1 MTITYIMTETTTDN
15 SVVHAAVVY
24 TTDQSEIESLVGS
37 SEWQTLSQSS
47 VPNYI
52 ESIDAS
58 RQGFRLEVE
67 EEMDGESE
75 IWVALDEY
83 GGVIGAAIEVTT
95 LVTRLAGELEC
106 GAVRSMFA
114 VGGPSTMF

>member
-1 MTITYIMTETTTDN
+1 MNITYIMTEITTV
-15 SVVHAAVVY
+15 SSAVVY
-24 TTDQSEIESLVGS
+24 TTDQSKIESLVGS

-52 ESIDAS
+52 ESNDAS

-83 GGVIGAAIEVTT
+83 GGVIGAAIELTT